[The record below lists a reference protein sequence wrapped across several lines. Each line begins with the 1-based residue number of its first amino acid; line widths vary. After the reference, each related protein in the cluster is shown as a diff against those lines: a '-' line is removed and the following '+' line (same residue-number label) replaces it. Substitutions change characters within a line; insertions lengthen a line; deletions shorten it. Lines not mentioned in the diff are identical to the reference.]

1 MVAKK
6 NTVDSKTP
14 EQPVRRGSIDGVRHK
29 PGTSRT
35 LMRRAVKKP
44 APSAKK
50 QVRKQPALT
59 PVKSTVRVTPTVAP
73 KASLTRVKPERQ
85 ARASQTGLSPRVA
98 HFARNT
104 VPAAVQKTVDALQQ
118 PVNLQSNFLTNTVS
132 EVQRTTVDIFEQ
144 ALARATSHE
153 QPAPP
158 LPPKRRHRAAQKL
171 KERMGIVVVAAGLII
186 VLLGV
191 WGYRSSQGVKLQ
203 MASQKAGF
211 SAVMPDYVPTGFT
224 LNDIDGKPGVVNLIY
239 EEMSA
244 ANGQGRRFSI
254 IQKQSNW
261 DSLSLRDTLQLANGD
276 SAIST
281 ISAGGRT
288 VYVYGQNQAAWV
300 SGGILYQ
307 ILGGGTLTTTEI
319 QKIAS
324 TL

>member
-44 APSAKK
+44 APSTAKQVKK
-50 QVRKQPALT
+50 QTPLT
-59 PVKSTVRVTPTVAP
+59 PAKSKVTVTPVVAP

-85 ARASQTGLSPRVA
+85 VRASQTGLSPRVA
-98 HFARNT
+98 HFAQNT
-104 VPAAVQKTVDALQQ
+104 VPAAVQKTIEVLQQ
-118 PVNLQSNFLTNTVS
+118 PVSMPFAETAS
-132 EVQRTTVDIFEQ
+132 EIQRSTVDIFEQ

-158 LPPKRRHRAAQKL
+158 LPLKKRHRAAKAL
-171 KERMGIVVVAAGLII
+171 KERMSWIVLVAAVLV

-191 WGYRSSQGVKLQ
+191 WGYRSSQSVKLQ
-203 MASQKAGF
+203 LAGQKAGF
-211 SAVMPDYVPTGFT
+211 SAVMPDYTPSGFT
-224 LNDIDGKPGVVNLIY
+224 LTTIDGKPGMVTMTY

-244 ANGQGRRFSI
+244 ANGQGRRYTI
-254 IQKQSNW
+254 VQKQSHW

-281 ISAGGRT
+281 INAGGRQ

-300 SGGILYQ
+300 SGGVLYQ
-307 ILGGGTLTTTEI
+307 ILGGGTLTTEQI